1 MHIGQG
7 NTDTEQGNSGYHQ
20 HFRGTICPARELQLD
35 LGTKR
40 WGELEPAIINV
51 EGDGLSRL
59 TSSVD
64 NHPALDNF
72 PELDSRRLP
81 HVRFKS
87 VGRIRY
93 LSDKM
98 IVEPNP
104 YESPIASIDENAPV
118 SRVAPTGIR
127 YLVIVLCMAMSVLL
141 YLDRFALSPATD
153 SILRE
158 LQLTK
163 EEFGRTYFAFFFA
176 YALLQVPA
184 GWLSD
189 HFGARVTLAL
199 YVVGWSLATVSLGLA
214 NGLAAILVLRLALGA
229 TQAGAYPA
237 AASLLKR
244 WIPAMARGRANTTV
258 SMGGRAGGL
267 IAFFCT
273 PMLMLVVGQLLG
285 WGTGR
290 WRAVFVLYGTLG
302 FIWAGFF
309 WWLFRDLPRLHPW
322 CNSAEVD
329 LICEAQQRGRP
340 RSRGANAIVALALS
354 KEVWLLCAF
363 NCAVNV
369 GWIFLVSWL
378 PQYLV
383 EKHGSYLSEQIGD
396 KLVVAGV
403 MTALTGL
410 AGMCGGLL
418 GGATTDLLVR
428 SFGLSWGRRLPGL
441 CAGGIVCGLY
451 LLAAQSAD
459 VWTFI
464 GAMVAISFVI
474 DFGLGASW
482 ASYQDIG
489 GRHVASV
496 LGIGNMCG
504 NLGAAVFAWLIGWLA
519 QQNHWQTVFV
529 ISAIA
534 MAVNSVCWLFFDAAR
549 PIWKETTTSEA
560 TESAL

>member
-1 MHIGQG
+1 MHGPPS
-7 NTDTEQGNSGYHQ
+7 N
-20 HFRGTICPARELQLD
+20 
-35 LGTKR
+35 
-40 WGELEPAIINV
+40 
-51 EGDGLSRL
+51 
-59 TSSVD
+59 
-64 NHPALDNF
+64 
-72 PELDSRRLP
+72 
-81 HVRFKS
+81 
-87 VGRIRY
+87 
-93 LSDKM
+93 
-98 IVEPNP
+98 
-104 YESPIASIDENAPV
+104 ES
-118 SRVAPTGIR
+118 PTGIR

-158 LQLTK
+158 LHLTK

-184 GWLSD
+184 GWLTD
-189 HFGARVTLAL
+189 RLGARGTLTV
-199 YVVGWSLATVSLGLA
+199 YVIGWSLATVCLGLA
-214 NGLAAILVLRLALGA
+214 NGLTAILLMRLALGA

-244 WIPAMARGRANTTV
+244 WIPAIARGRANTTV

-273 PMLMLVVGQLLG
+273 PLLMLLVGRWLG
-285 WGTGR
+285 WETGR
-290 WRAVFVLYGTLG
+290 WRAVFVLYGSLG
-302 FIWAGFF
+302 FVWAALF

-322 CNSAEVD
+322 CNHAEINMIGQPLSNTRQSGLSLAETIRQMVT
-329 LICEAQQRGRP
+329 AF
-340 RSRGANAIVALALS
+340 LALLRS
-354 KEVWLLCAF
+354 KEVWLLCIF

-383 EKHGSYLSEQIGD
+383 EKHGSYLTAKIGD

-403 MTALTGL
+403 MTAVTGL

-418 GGATTDLLVR
+418 GGATTDRLVR

-441 CAGGIVCGLY
+441 CAGGVVCCLY
-451 LLAAQSAD
+451 LIASQLSD
-459 VWTFI
+459 VWLFVGT
-464 GAMVAISFVI
+464 MVAISFII

-496 LGIGNMCG
+496 LGLGNMCG
-504 NLGAAVFAWLIGWLA
+504 NFAAAVFAWLFGWLA
-519 QQNHWQTVFV
+519 QQNNWQAVFV
-529 ISAIA
+529 ISAVA
-534 MAVNSVCWLFFDAAR
+534 MALNSLCWLFFDAAR
-549 PIWKETTTSEA
+549 PIWKETPMPA
-560 TESAL
+560 VIESAP